1 MIIFEA
7 DTASVCTRNHVSD
20 VTFYDSTS
28 FIFTLGPSSSDRFP
42 LTFIETGLKREARE
56 NDLLVRTLKEGEK
69 IPAKPLNDDWTVFAV
84 MTSVF
89 LYSLISAVSRRFFQ
103 DMKRFFL
110 FRGIGDP
117 ASRDMQTLFYWQS
130 TIINLVTFFNVAFF
144 FYCAADYFEFIPET
158 IPGFLF
164 WLLCLLLVIIMVS
177 LRHMVCYITGNIS
190 NNIEVFNEYI
200 LTVYSS
206 YRCGALILF
215 LISVMMLYTGFVKT
229 QILFI
234 SGTLVAA
241 AFYIIR
247 IIRLFLI
254 FINKNVS
261 VFYFILYLCAL
272 EFLPVVVL
280 LKYFT
285 GLF

>member
-1 MIIFEA
+1 MITFET
-7 DTASVCTRNHVSD
+7 DTASVCTRNPVSD

-28 FIFTLGPSSSDRFP
+28 FIYTIESGSPDRFP
-42 LTFIETGLKREARE
+42 VTFIETSLRREARE
-56 NDLLVRTLKEGEK
+56 NELLFRNLKDGEK
-69 IPAKPLNDDWTVFAV
+69 VPVQPLSDDWTVFVV
-84 MTSVF
+84 MASLF

-110 FRGIGDP
+110 FRGVGDP
-117 ASRDMQTLFYWQS
+117 ASRDMQSLFHWQS

-158 IPGFLF
+158 IPGILF
-164 WLLCLLLVIIMVS
+164 WLLCTLLVIISVS
-177 LRHMVCYITGNIS
+177 LRHMVCSVTGNMS
-190 NNIEVFNEYI
+190 DQNEAFNEYTI
-200 LTVYSS
+200 TIYLS
-206 YRCGALILF
+206 YRYGALLLF
-215 LISVMMLYTGFVKT
+215 LLSVMMLYTGFVKT
-229 QILFI
+229 EALFI
-234 SGTLVAA
+234 CGIIVAA

-261 VFYFILYLCAL
+261 IFYFILYLCAL